1 MIRRPPI
8 STRTYTLFPYP
19 TLFRRTGTVKIA
31 IVGCGAMGSVYA
43 GLLASAGNEVL
54 VVDRWAAHVEAI
66 NARGLR
72 IEGAS
77 GERTVAVSAHT
88 APPDDEAEM
97 IVIAATAAAV
107 AGASAAA
114 RRLMG
119 EGRVAGVGRGAG
131 GEREGQEV

>member
-19 TLFRRTGTVKIA
+19 TLFRSTGTVKIA

-72 IEGAS
+72 LEAAS
-77 GERTVAVSAHT
+77 GERTVAVSAPT
-88 APPDDEAEM
+88 SPPDDEADM
-97 IVIAATAAAV
+97 IVIPAKPADV
-107 AGASAAA
+107 AGAAAAA
-114 RRLMG
+114 RR
-119 EGRVAGVGRGAG
+119 ETARGRDKGRS
-131 GEREGQEV
+131 E